1 MTMEELNA
9 REAEIRA
16 TLEDVVKGDNQEAD
30 VDALA
35 EELKGIDE
43 QRAVVEAEEAEKR
56 AQEEAE
62 ARKAEAAKEA
72 EIRQKIAD
80 GEIGE
85 VKEEYRED
93 KTMTDLEIR
102 GSAQYADAFK
112 KYIITGDD
120 KECRS
125 LLTTNVSGDVPVPVL
140 VEDIVKHAW
149 ESNTFL
155 TKVRKTA
162 FRGNLKVPF
171 EKSADDAYLHTEG
184 TTGLTEEDLQLGIVT
199 LTPANIKKWIKISD
213 EAVAMGGEAFVQYVY
228 EELAQRIMEK
238 LVSELV
244 GKVNAAGTTHS
255 DTVIGIPKVTEAPG
269 VTVAQGA
276 ADQLCEEATDLCIVL
291 NPLSISAFRDAAAGA
306 YYAMDPFAGLTL
318 IKCSAL
324 PAYSSANENAMYGF
338 VGDLKA
344 LQVNYPEGEGIVT
357 KWDDLTYAEDDM
369 VKVVARQ
376 YAGYGV
382 TAPGRLVRLCKP
394 AAAETT

>member
-1 MTMEELNA
+1 MTSEEIIT
-9 REAEIRA
+9 RMGEI
-16 TLEDVVKGDNQEAD
+16 
-30 VDALA
+30 
-35 EELKGIDE
+35 E
-43 QRAVVEAEEAEKR
+43 QRAAEIETTLDNPEADLDALNEEARGLVAEKASLEAQLEELRAEAEK
-56 AQEEAE
+56 AEEE
-62 ARKAEAAKEA
+62 RKAVA
-72 EIRQKIAD
+72 EGA
-80 GEIGE
+80 GET
-85 VKEEYRED
+85 KEEIKEE
-93 KTMTDLEIR
+93 KKMSDLEIR
-102 GSAQYADAFK
+102 GSAEYCEAYK
-112 KYIITGDD
+112 KFILTGDE

-125 LLTTNVSGDVPVPVL
+125 LLTTNASGELPVPVL
-140 VEDIVKHAW
+140 VEQAIKHAW

-155 TKVRKTA
+155 SKVTKTA

-171 EKSADDAYLHTEG
+171 EKSADPAYVHTEG

-244 GKVNAAGTTHS
+244 AKANAAGTSHS
-255 DTVIGIPKVTEAPG
+255 DTVIAIPKLTQAPG
-269 VTVAQGA
+269 VMIAQDA
-276 ADQLCEEATDLCIVL
+276 AAQLSEEATDLCIAL
-291 NPLSISAFRDAAAGA
+291 NPLTIQAFNAAYAAGNFA
-306 YYAMDPFAGLTL
+306 INPFDGLTV

-324 PAYSSANENAMYGF
+324 PAYSTADANAMYAI

-344 LQVNYPEGEGIVT
+344 FQVNYPEGEGIVT

-382 TAPGRLVRLCKP
+382 TAPGRLVKLCKP
-394 AAAETT
+394 AGSATT